1 MICWVLTDKP
11 KLRTNTNMT
20 VNTVTYTSRRS
31 QIEDYFDRTAV
42 KAWEQLTSDAPVG
55 RIRTT
60 VREGRDKMRGTL
72 LSWLPEDLSGRRV
85 LDAGCGTGALAVE
98 AARRGADV
106 VAIDLSPKLVELARR
121 RAPQSLPTG
130 GSLDFRS
137 GDMLD
142 DNLGHF
148 DHVVAMDS
156 IIHYETGDA
165 VAALSRLATRCSTSI
180 AFTFAPRTPLLASLI
195 TIGRLFPRK
204 DRAPW
209 LEPMA
214 KEKLLQMMREDP
226 LLAGWQHSQDQRI
239 SSGFYKSQ
247 AMEWTKR

>member
-1 MICWVLTDKP
+1 MDTA
-11 KLRTNTNMT
+11 
-20 VNTVTYTSRRS
+20 TYTSRRS

-42 KAWEQLTSDAPVG
+42 QAWEQLTSDAPVG

-60 VREGRDKMRGTL
+60 VRAGRNKMRGTL
-72 LSWLPEDLSGRRV
+72 LSWLPEDLRGRRV

-106 VAIDLSPKLVELARR
+106 VAIDLSPKLVDLARQR
-121 RAPQSLPTG
+121 MPVSFAH

-142 DNLGHF
+142 VKLGAF
-148 DHVVAMDS
+148 DPVVAMDS
-156 IIHYETGDA
+156 VIHYETQDA
-165 VAALSRLATRCSTSI
+165 VAALSRLAERTSTSI
-180 AFTFAPRTPLLASLI
+180 AFTFAPRTPLLAVMISV
-195 TIGRLFPRK
+195 GRMLPRTN
-204 DRAPW
+204 RAPW

-214 KEKLLQMMREDP
+214 KEKLLAMMAHDTV
-226 LLAGWQHSQDQRI
+226 LQKWQHSRDERV

-247 AMEWTKR
+247 AMEWIRL

>member
-1 MICWVLTDKP
+1 MKATDVD
-11 KLRTNTNMT
+11 TA
-20 VNTVTYTSRRS
+20 TYTSRRS

-42 KAWEQLTSDAPVG
+42 QAWEQLTSDAPVG

-60 VREGRDKMRGTL
+60 VRAGRNKMRGTL
-72 LSWLPEDLSGRRV
+72 LSWLPEDLRGRRV

-106 VAIDLSPKLVELARR
+106 VAIDLSPKLVDLARQR
-121 RAPQSLPTG
+121 MPVSFAH

-142 DNLGHF
+142 VKLGTF

-156 IIHYETGDA
+156 VIHYETQDA
-165 VAALSRLATRCSTSI
+165 VAALSRLAERTSTSI
-180 AFTFAPRTPLLASLI
+180 AFTFAPRTPLLAVMISV
-195 TIGRLFPRK
+195 GRMLPRTN
-204 DRAPW
+204 RAPW

-214 KEKLLQMMREDP
+214 KEKLLAMMAHDTV
-226 LLAGWQHSQDQRI
+226 LQKWKHSRDERV

-247 AMEWTKR
+247 AMEWIRL

>member
-1 MICWVLTDKP
+1 MKVTDVD
-11 KLRTNTNMT
+11 TA
-20 VNTVTYTSRRS
+20 TYTSRRS

-42 KAWEQLTSDAPVG
+42 QAWEQLTSDAPVG

-60 VREGRDKMRGTL
+60 VRAGRNKMRGTL
-72 LSWLPEDLSGRRV
+72 LSWLPEDLRGRRV

-106 VAIDLSPKLVELARR
+106 VAIDLSPKLVDLARQR
-121 RAPQSLPTG
+121 MPVSFAH

-142 DNLGHF
+142 VKLGTF

-156 IIHYETGDA
+156 VIHYETQDA
-165 VAALSRLATRCSTSI
+165 VAALSRLAERTSTSI
-180 AFTFAPRTPLLASLI
+180 AFTFAPRTPLLAVMISV
-195 TIGRLFPRK
+195 GRMLPRTN
-204 DRAPW
+204 RAPW

-214 KEKLLQMMREDP
+214 KEKLLAMMARDSV
-226 LLAGWQHSQDQRI
+226 LQKWQHSRDERV

-247 AMEWTKR
+247 AMEWIRL

>member
-1 MICWVLTDKP
+1 MKDRNVDTA
-11 KLRTNTNMT
+11 
-20 VNTVTYTSRRS
+20 TYTSRRS

-42 KAWEQLTSDAPVG
+42 QAWEQLTSDAPVG

-60 VREGRDKMRGTL
+60 VRAGRNKMRGTL
-72 LSWLPEDLSGRRV
+72 LSWLPEDMRGRRV

-106 VAIDLSPKLVELARR
+106 VAIDLSPKLVDLARQR
-121 RAPQSLPTG
+121 MPASFAH

-142 DNLGHF
+142 VKLGTF

-156 IIHYETGDA
+156 VIHYETQDA
-165 VAALSRLATRCSTSI
+165 VAALSRLAERTSTSI
-180 AFTFAPRTPLLASLI
+180 AFTFAPRTPLLAVMISV
-195 TIGRLFPRK
+195 GRMLPRTN
-204 DRAPW
+204 RAPW

-214 KEKLLQMMREDP
+214 KEKLLAMMAHDTV
-226 LLAGWQHSQDQRI
+226 LQKWKHSRDERV

-247 AMEWTKR
+247 AMKWIRL

>member
-1 MICWVLTDKP
+1 MKDRNVDTA
-11 KLRTNTNMT
+11 
-20 VNTVTYTSRRS
+20 TYTSRRS

-42 KAWEQLTSDAPVG
+42 QAWEQLTSDAPVG

-60 VREGRDKMRGTL
+60 VRAGRNKMRGTL
-72 LSWLPEDLSGRRV
+72 LSWLPEDMRGRRV

-106 VAIDLSPKLVELARR
+106 VAIDLSPKLVDLARQR
-121 RAPQSLPTG
+121 MPESFVH
-130 GSLDFRS
+130 GSLEFRS

-142 DNLGHF
+142 AKLGNF

-156 IIHYETGDA
+156 IIHYETKDA
-165 VAALSRLATRCSTSI
+165 VAALSRLAERTATSI
-180 AFTFAPRTPLLASLI
+180 AFTFAPRTPLLAAMISV
-195 TIGRLFPRK
+195 GRLLPRTN
-204 DRAPW
+204 RAPW

-214 KEKLLQMMREDP
+214 KEKLLALMAQDTV
-226 LLAGWQHSQDQRI
+226 LQGWKHSRDERV

-247 AMEWTKR
+247 AMEWTRS

>member
-1 MICWVLTDKP
+1 MDSP
-11 KLRTNTNMT
+11 S
-20 VNTVTYTSRRS
+20 YTSRRS

-42 KAWEQLTSDAPVG
+42 QAWEQLTSDAPVG

-60 VREGRDKMRGTL
+60 VRAGRNKMRGTL
-72 LSWLPEDLSGRRV
+72 LSWLPEDMRGRRV

-106 VAIDLSPKLVELARR
+106 VAIDLSPKLVELARQR
-121 RAPQSLPTG
+121 MPESFAH

-142 DNLGHF
+142 AALGKF

-156 IIHYETGDA
+156 IIHYETKDA
-165 VAALSRLATRCSTSI
+165 VAALSRLAERTSASI
-180 AFTFAPRTPLLASLI
+180 AFTFAPRTPMLAAMIS
-195 TIGRLFPRK
+195 IGRLLPRTN
-204 DRAPW
+204 RAPW
-209 LEPMA
+209 LEPMS
-214 KEKLLQMMREDP
+214 KEKLLALMAQDAV
-226 LLAGWQHSQDQRI
+226 LQTWQHSRDERV

-247 AMEWTKR
+247 AMEWTRL

>member
-1 MICWVLTDKP
+1 MKATDVD
-11 KLRTNTNMT
+11 TA
-20 VNTVTYTSRRS
+20 TYTSRRS

-42 KAWEQLTSDAPVG
+42 QAWEQLTSDAPVG

-60 VREGRDKMRGTL
+60 VRAGRNKMRGTL
-72 LSWLPEDLSGRRV
+72 LSWLPEDLRGRRV

-106 VAIDLSPKLVELARR
+106 VAIDLSPKLVDLARQR
-121 RAPQSLPTG
+121 MPVSFAH

-142 DNLGHF
+142 VKLGTI

-156 IIHYETGDA
+156 VIHYETQDA
-165 VAALSRLATRCSTSI
+165 VAALSRLAERTSTSI
-180 AFTFAPRTPLLASLI
+180 AFTFAPRTPLLAVMISV
-195 TIGRLFPRK
+195 GRMLPRTN
-204 DRAPW
+204 RAPW

-214 KEKLLQMMREDP
+214 KEKLLAMMAHDSV
-226 LLAGWQHSQDQRI
+226 LQKWQHSRDERV

-247 AMEWTKR
+247 AMEWIRL

>member
-1 MICWVLTDKP
+1 MKATDVD
-11 KLRTNTNMT
+11 TA
-20 VNTVTYTSRRS
+20 TYTSRRS

-42 KAWEQLTSDAPVG
+42 QAWEQLTSDAPVG

-60 VREGRDKMRGTL
+60 VRAGRNKMRGTL
-72 LSWLPEDLSGRRV
+72 LSWLPEDLRGRRV

-106 VAIDLSPKLVELARR
+106 VAIDLSPKLVDLARQR
-121 RAPQSLPTG
+121 MPVSFAH

-142 DNLGHF
+142 VKLGTF

-156 IIHYETGDA
+156 VIHYETQDA
-165 VAALSRLATRCSTSI
+165 VAALSRLAERTSTSI
-180 AFTFAPRTPLLASLI
+180 AFTFAPRTPLLAVMISV
-195 TIGRLFPRK
+195 GRMLPRTN
-204 DRAPW
+204 RAPW

-214 KEKLLQMMREDP
+214 KEKLLAMMAHDTV
-226 LLAGWQHSQDQRI
+226 LQKWQHSRDERV

-247 AMEWTKR
+247 AMEWIRL

>member
-1 MICWVLTDKP
+1 MKDRNVDTA
-11 KLRTNTNMT
+11 
-20 VNTVTYTSRRS
+20 TYTSRRS

-42 KAWEQLTSDAPVG
+42 QAWEQLTSDAPVG

-60 VREGRDKMRGTL
+60 VRAGRNKMRGTL
-72 LSWLPEDLSGRRV
+72 LSWLPEDMRGRRV

-106 VAIDLSPKLVELARR
+106 VAIDLSPKLVDLARQR
-121 RAPQSLPTG
+121 MPESFVH
-130 GSLDFRS
+130 GSLEFRS

-142 DNLGHF
+142 AELGNF

-156 IIHYETGDA
+156 IIHYETKDA
-165 VAALSRLATRCSTSI
+165 VAALSRLAERTSTSI
-180 AFTFAPRTPLLASLI
+180 SFTFAPRTPLLAAMIS
-195 TIGRLFPRK
+195 IGRLLPRSN
-204 DRAPW
+204 RAPW

-214 KEKLLQMMREDP
+214 KEKLLAMMANDTV
-226 LLAGWQHSQDQRI
+226 LQKWQHSRDERV

-247 AMEWTKR
+247 AMEWIRL

>member
-1 MICWVLTDKP
+1 
-11 KLRTNTNMT
+11 MT
-20 VNTVTYTSRRS
+20 VDTATYTSRRS

-42 KAWEQLTSDAPVG
+42 QAWEQLTSDAPVG
-55 RIRTT
+55 RIRAT
-60 VREGRDKMRGTL
+60 VRAGRDKMRGTL
-72 LSWLPEDLSGRRV
+72 LSWLPEDMRGRRV

-106 VAIDLSPKLVELARR
+106 VAIDLSPKLVELARQR
-121 RAPQSLPTG
+121 MPASFKH

-142 DNLGHF
+142 DKLGNF

-156 IIHYETGDA
+156 VIHYETKDA
-165 VAALSRLATRCSTSI
+165 VAALSRLAGRTSTSI
-180 AFTFAPRTPLLASLI
+180 AFTFAPRTPLLAIMIS
-195 TIGRLFPRK
+195 IGRLLPRSN
-204 DRAPW
+204 RAPW

-214 KEKLLQMMREDP
+214 KEKLLALMAQDSV
-226 LLAGWQHSQDQRI
+226 LQTWQHSRDERV

-247 AMEWTKR
+247 AMEWTKL

>member
-1 MICWVLTDKP
+1 LKDSYVDTA
-11 KLRTNTNMT
+11 
-20 VNTVTYTSRRS
+20 TYTSRRS

-42 KAWEQLTSDAPVG
+42 QAWEQLTSDAPVG

-60 VREGRDKMRGTL
+60 VRAGRTKMRETL
-72 LSWLPEDLSGRRV
+72 LSWLPEDMRGRRV

-106 VAIDLSPKLVELARR
+106 VAIDLSPKLVDLARQR
-121 RAPQSLPTG
+121 MPASFVH
-130 GSLDFRS
+130 GSLDFLS

-142 DNLGHF
+142 AKLGNF

-156 IIHYETGDA
+156 IIHYETKDA
-165 VAALSRLATRCSTSI
+165 VTALSRLAERTSTSI
-180 AFTFAPRTPLLASLI
+180 AFTFAPRTPLLAVMISV
-195 TIGRLFPRK
+195 GRLVPK
-204 DRAPW
+204 TNRAPW

-214 KEKLLQMMREDP
+214 KEKLLKMMAQDGK
-226 LLAGWQHSQDQRI
+226 LKSWQHSRDERV

-247 AMEWTKR
+247 AMEWTRL

>member
-1 MICWVLTDKP
+1 MKDRNVDTA
-11 KLRTNTNMT
+11 
-20 VNTVTYTSRRS
+20 TYTSRRS

-42 KAWEQLTSDAPVG
+42 QAWEQLTSDAPVG

-60 VREGRDKMRGTL
+60 VRAGRNKMRGTL
-72 LSWLPEDLSGRRV
+72 LSWLPEDMRGRRV

-106 VAIDLSPKLVELARR
+106 VAIDLSPKLVDLARQR
-121 RAPQSLPTG
+121 MPDSFAH

-142 DNLGHF
+142 VKLGAF

-156 IIHYETGDA
+156 VIHYETQDA
-165 VAALSRLATRCSTSI
+165 VAALSRLAERTSTSI
-180 AFTFAPRTPLLASLI
+180 AFTFAPRTPLLAVMIS
-195 TIGRLFPRK
+195 IGRMLPRTN
-204 DRAPW
+204 RAPW

-214 KEKLLQMMREDP
+214 KEKLLAMMASDTV
-226 LLAGWQHSQDQRI
+226 LKGWHHSRDERV

-247 AMEWTKR
+247 AMEWIRL

>member
-1 MICWVLTDKP
+1 LKDRNVDTA
-11 KLRTNTNMT
+11 
-20 VNTVTYTSRRS
+20 TYTSRRS

-42 KAWEQLTSDAPVG
+42 QAWEQLTSDAPVG

-60 VREGRDKMRGTL
+60 VRAGRTKMRGTL
-72 LSWLPEDLSGRRV
+72 LSWLPEDMRGRRV
-85 LDAGCGTGALAVE
+85 LDAGCGTGAFAVE

-106 VAIDLSPKLVELARR
+106 VAIDLSPKLVDLARKR
-121 RAPQSLPTG
+121 MPESFAH

-142 DNLGHF
+142 AKLGNF

-156 IIHYETGDA
+156 IIHYETRDA
-165 VAALSRLATRCSTSI
+165 VSALSRLAERTSTSI
-180 AFTFAPRTPLLASLI
+180 AFTFAPRTPLLAAMIS
-195 TIGRLFPRK
+195 IGRLLPRTN
-204 DRAPW
+204 RAPW

-214 KEKLLQMMREDP
+214 KEKLLQLMAQD
-226 LLAGWQHSQDQRI
+226 AGLKAWQHSREERV

-247 AMEWTKR
+247 AMEWTRS

>member
-1 MICWVLTDKP
+1 M
-11 KLRTNTNMT
+11 NTQA
-20 VNTVTYTSRRS
+20 YISRRS

-42 KAWEQLTSDAPVG
+42 QAWEQLTSDAPVG
-55 RIRTT
+55 RIRAT
-60 VREGRDKMRGTL
+60 VRAGRDKMRGTL
-72 LSWLPEDLSGRRV
+72 LSWLPEDMHGRRV

-106 VAIDLSPKLVELARR
+106 VAIDLSPKLVELARQR
-121 RAPQSLPTG
+121 MPASFKH

-142 DNLGHF
+142 DKLGNF

-156 IIHYETGDA
+156 VIHYETKDA
-165 VAALSRLATRCSTSI
+165 VAALSRLAERTSTSI
-180 AFTFAPRTPLLASLI
+180 AFTFAPRTPLLAIMIS
-195 TIGRLFPRK
+195 IGRLLPRSN
-204 DRAPW
+204 RAPW

-214 KEKLLQMMREDP
+214 KEKLLALMAQDSV
-226 LLAGWQHSQDQRI
+226 LQTWQHSRDERV

-247 AMEWTKR
+247 AMEWTKL

>member
-1 MICWVLTDKP
+1 MKANDVDT
-11 KLRTNTNMT
+11 T
-20 VNTVTYTSRRS
+20 TYTSRRS

-42 KAWEQLTSDAPVG
+42 QAWEQLTSDAPVG

-60 VREGRDKMRGTL
+60 VRAGRSKMRGTL
-72 LSWLPEDLSGRRV
+72 LSWLPEDLRGRRV

-98 AARRGADV
+98 AASRGADV
-106 VAIDLSPKLVELARR
+106 VAIDLSPKLVDLARQR
-121 RAPQSLPTG
+121 MPASFTH

-142 DNLGHF
+142 VKLGNF

-156 IIHYETGDA
+156 VIHYETKDA
-165 VAALSRLATRCSTSI
+165 VAALSRLAERTSTSI
-180 AFTFAPRTPLLASLI
+180 AFTFAPRTPLLAVMISV
-195 TIGRLFPRK
+195 GRMLPRTN
-204 DRAPW
+204 RAPW

-214 KEKLLQMMREDP
+214 KEKLLAMMAHDTV
-226 LLAGWQHSQDQRI
+226 LQKWQHSRDERV

-247 AMEWTKR
+247 AMEWIRL